1 MNLYLPT
8 YIFKL
13 RYTLSLYMF
22 LARVHNMNTCTERRI
37 SVIDRILT
45 TFGKLLAVYT
55 SSCCSNLI
63 QYRDA
68 LNDFLQKR
76 LVERHVNDSIKF
88 RSLYDV
94 VGFYLHLIFPYG
106 TYLTKYQE
114 TYFLALCSVW

>member
-1 MNLYLPT
+1 
-8 YIFKL
+8 
-13 RYTLSLYMF
+13 
-22 LARVHNMNTCTERRI
+22 MNTCTERRI

-45 TFGKLLAVYT
+45 TFGKLLAVCT

-94 VGFYLHLIFPYG
+94 VGFYLHLIFFIWYVFNEVSG
-106 TYLTKYQE
+106 NVFSCTVQ
-114 TYFLALCSVW
+114 CVVG